1 MHFYEYKLT
10 FIQFIFIIHL
20 VKPSDLIILTL
31 IGVGVNVLDF
41 GGKEQRDKRQKH

>member
-1 MHFYEYKLT
+1 MQHLRY
-10 FIQFIFIIHL
+10 IQIPIYTNHL

-41 GGKEQRDKRQKH
+41 DGTELRDKTQKY